1 MRALVACVAVFVSLY
16 AAFSIGLHWGVRL
29 GIDATLEIMPP
40 VIEVCHFLP
49 V

>member
-1 MRALVACVAVFVSLY
+1 MLVACVAVFVLY
-16 AAFSIGLHWGVRL
+16 AAFSIGLHLGVRL
-29 GIDATLEIMPP
+29 GIDVTLEIMPP